1 MNEREN
7 FEDEK
12 NPHTQLS
19 LTIHLEQSK
28 SKCLTLTLFQV
39 LGFFFQM
46 FFQNYL

>member
-7 FEDEK
+7 FRMKK
-12 NPHTQLS
+12 NPYTQLS

-28 SKCLTLTLFQV
+28 SNYLTLTQV